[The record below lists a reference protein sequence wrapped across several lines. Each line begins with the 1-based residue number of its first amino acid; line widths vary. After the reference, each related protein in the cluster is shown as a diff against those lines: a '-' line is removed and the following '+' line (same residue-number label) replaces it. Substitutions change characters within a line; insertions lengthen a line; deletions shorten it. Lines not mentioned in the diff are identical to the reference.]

1 MQQALMIL
9 NNIAKVFSYSVVS
22 NAFGALATFAII
34 RAMSPDQ
41 YASYTL
47 VLAIVSVLTGV
58 VVSAFNRI
66 FIVGYGRFNIGKEIG
81 SFFTAQL
88 ALLITVGLVTLP
100 FVGGETPLVAL
111 ILLLSLSI
119 CAVEFLRT
127 DYQRL
132 LMFSRFS
139 QVWLGKS
146 VLYLLMIFSIVAV
159 FGPNIKAWQAIMAQ
173 SLAVLAVGFPIII
186 RRKMLIG
193 CHHLKVALKMAL
205 SIFSGEYRYLFGYLF
220 FLAFFS
226 QFGVLMLKLLSDEH
240 NLATYGSAFRYYG
253 FLMIGLNS
261 VKAVY
266 LPSIQSALST
276 REMNKIFHT
285 HRRVVLF
292 SLPVVLLGCF
302 ISEWIIPWIDR
313 GKYPDAVIT
322 FQVLSLS
329 AIVSLAFSPHVTVLM
344 KAEQFLLL
352 LMLIILG
359 LFVYGISSYLL
370 IRTFG
375 ALGAAWATF
384 ISSGFVNVGFFI
396 YSRRIRMSE

>member
-1 MQQALMIL
+1 VIL
-9 NNIAKVFSYSVVS
+9 NNIAKVFSYSLVS

-34 RAMSPDQ
+34 RVMSPDQ
-41 YASYTL
+41 YASYTM
-47 VLAIVSVLTGV
+47 VLAIVSVLTSV

-66 FIVGYGRFNIGKEIG
+66 FIVGYGRFNIGNEIG

-88 ALLITVGLVTLP
+88 ALLITVGLITWP
-100 FVGGETPLVAL
+100 FVRGETALYGL
-111 ILLLSLSI
+111 ILFLSLSI

-132 LMFSRFS
+132 LIFSRFS

-146 VLYLLMIFSIVAV
+146 ALYLLMIFGIVAV
-159 FGPNIKAWQAIMAQ
+159 VGPNIKAWHAILAQ
-173 SLAVLAVGFPIII
+173 SLASLAVGFPIILQ
-186 RRKMLIG
+186 RKMLIG
-193 CHHLKVALKMAL
+193 CHHLKLALKIAV

-226 QFGVLMLKLLSDEH
+226 QFGVFMLKLLSDEH
-240 NLATYGSAFRYYG
+240 NLATYGAAFRYYG
-253 FLMIGLNS
+253 FLIIGLNS

-266 LPSIQSALST
+266 LPSIQNALST
-276 REMNKIFHT
+276 REMNRIFHN
-285 HRRVVLF
+285 HRYVVLI
-292 SLPVVLLGCF
+292 SVPVFLFGCF
-302 ISEWIIPWIDR
+302 ISEWIIPWIDK
-313 GKYPDAVIT
+313 GKYPDAVT
-322 FQVLSLS
+322 VFQVLSLS

-352 LMLIILG
+352 LVLIISG

-370 IRTFG
+370 IGTSG
-375 ALGAAWATF
+375 ALGAAWATLMAA
-384 ISSGFVNVGFFI
+384 GFVNVGFFI